1 MAKKKFRGA
10 EIVKEIDDA
19 LDKGLA
25 RFLIN
30 TQSKLSVSSPIDTG
44 RLASSWMIGK
54 GVPDRSVP
62 PKRDEPAP
70 PTIEKYGGP
79 ITMES
84 DWWISSNLPYSER
97 AAYDPGYVGRRG
109 GGAGDWFTRIEN
121 NLAKDAQ
128 QSFDYFL
135 RKVK

>member
-30 TQSKLSVSSPIDTG
+30 TQSKLSVSSPIVTG

-62 PKRDEPAP
+62 PERDEPAP
-70 PTIEKYGGP
+70 PTLEKYGGP

-121 NLAKDAQ
+121 NLANDAQ
-128 QSFDYFL
+128 RSFDFFL